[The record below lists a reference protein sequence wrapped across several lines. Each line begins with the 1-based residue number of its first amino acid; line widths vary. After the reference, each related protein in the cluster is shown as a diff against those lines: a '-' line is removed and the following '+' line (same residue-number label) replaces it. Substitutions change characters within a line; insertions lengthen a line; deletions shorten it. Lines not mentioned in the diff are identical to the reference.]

1 MSALREAI
9 ERVNIAKS
17 VCGQKEDIKI
27 VAASKYANADQIVKL
42 YSQRQLAFGENKIQD
57 LELKLTALKMLAIE
71 WHFIGALQ
79 TNKINKLIAL
89 RPALIHS
96 IDSFETAKAFNDRL
110 LRANRTQR
118 TLLQINAAKE
128 PTKSGV
134 LPEKAIDIY
143 NEIVST
149 CLALKLEGVMTIGAH
164 TDDQKTIQKSFE
176 ITRKIYEQ
184 IPNATV
190 ISMGMS
196 GDFELAIA
204 CGANMLRLGS
214 ILFKR

>member
-1 MSALREAI
+1 MSALQEAL
-9 ERVNIAKS
+9 ERVDRAKRARART
-17 VCGQKEDIKI
+17 EDIKI
-27 VAASKYANADQIVKL
+27 VAASKYANADQIAKL
-42 YSQRQLAFGENKIQD
+42 YSQEQLAFGENKTQD
-57 LELKLTALKMLAIE
+57 FELKLTALKTLAIE

-96 IDSFETAKAFNDRL
+96 IDSLKTAQAFNDRL
-110 LRANRTQR
+110 LRANQTQR
-118 TLLQINAAKE
+118 ALLQINAAKE

-164 TDDQKTIQKSFE
+164 TDDQKTIQNSFE
-176 ITRKIYEQ
+176 ITRKIYDQ
-184 IPNATV
+184 ISNAKT